1 MAAVPP
7 VNFLIINRCYLI
19 IYDMTPE
26 ILADKETGLGWHPKR
41 VLLILLIFSIVMMF
55 AAFTSG
61 YIVRRDE
68 GNWREFDLPAS
79 LLINSILIA
88 LSSASMQWAY
98 FSARKDEINRVK
110 TGLII
115 TLVLGLA
122 FLVGQFNSF
131 GDLVAGNTY
140 FGGADANPSG
150 SFVYVLMGVHAFH
163 LVTGLIFL
171 AVVLKRT
178 LNYQVHSRAML
189 SIGNATLYWHFLGGL
204 WLYLYL
210 FLLLN
215 H

>member
-1 MAAVPP
+1 MNPS
-7 VNFLIINRCYLI
+7 
-19 IYDMTPE
+19 E
-26 ILADKETGLGWHPKR
+26 ILPENEVGLGWHPKR
-41 VLLILLIFSIVMMF
+41 VLLVLLIFSIVMMF

-88 LSSASMQWAY
+88 LSSASMQWSLTA
-98 FSARKDEINRVK
+98 ARKDEIGRMK
-110 TGLII
+110 TGLGI
-115 TLVLGLA
+115 TLALGLA
-122 FLVGQFNSF
+122 FLVGQYVSF
-131 GDLVAGNTY
+131 GDLVAGNTF

-163 LVTGLIFL
+163 LVTGLVFL
-171 AVVLKRT
+171 AVVLKRA
-178 LNYQVHSRAML
+178 LSYQVHSRSLL
-189 SIGNATLYWHFLGGL
+189 SISNATLYWHFLGGL

>member
-1 MAAVPP
+1 MKTSEAM
-7 VNFLIINRCYLI
+7 LG
-19 IYDMTPE
+19 E
-26 ILADKETGLGWHPKR
+26 KELGLGWHPKR

-68 GNWREFDLPAS
+68 GNWREFDLPLS
-79 LLINSILIA
+79 MLFNTVIIV

-98 FSARKDEINRVK
+98 FMAKRDEIKLANI
-110 TGLII
+110 GLLLTIA
-115 TLVLGLA
+115 LGVV
-122 FLVGQFNSF
+122 FVFGQLHSW
-131 GDLVAGNTY
+131 GDLVAGHTF

-163 LVTGLIFL
+163 LITGLIFV
-171 AVVLKRT
+171 AVVLKRS

>member
-1 MAAVPP
+1 M
-7 VNFLIINRCYLI
+7 N
-19 IYDMTPE
+19 PE
-26 ILADKETGLGWHPKR
+26 ILSEKEVGLGWHPKR
-41 VLLILLIFSIVMMF
+41 VILILLIFSIVMMF

-79 LLINSILIA
+79 LLINSIIIA
-88 LSSASMQWAY
+88 LSSATMQWAW
-98 FSARKDEINRVK
+98 FSAKKDELSRVK
-110 TGLII
+110 IALGL

-122 FLVGQFNSF
+122 FLAGQFISW
-131 GDLVAGNTY
+131 GDLVAGRTF

-163 LVTGLIFL
+163 LITGLIFV
-171 AVVLKRT
+171 AVVLLRT
-178 LNYQVHSRAML
+178 VKYQVHSRAML

>member
-1 MAAVPP
+1 M
-7 VNFLIINRCYLI
+7 N
-19 IYDMTPE
+19 TS
-26 ILADKETGLGWHPKR
+26 ETLSETQPGLGWHPKR

-68 GNWREFDLPAS
+68 GNWREFELPAS
-79 LLINSILIA
+79 LLINSIIIA
-88 LSSASMQWAY
+88 LSSAAMQWAF
-98 FSARKDEINRVK
+98 FSARKDELTRVK
-110 TGLII
+110 TGLLL
-115 TLVLGLA
+115 TLGLGLA
-122 FLVGQFNSF
+122 FLVGQYISW
-131 GDLVAGNTY
+131 GDLVEGRTF

-163 LVTGLIFL
+163 LITGLVFV
-171 AVVLKRT
+171 AVVLGRALK
-178 LNYQVHSRAML
+178 YQVHSRAML

>member
-1 MAAVPP
+1 MNPSET
-7 VNFLIINRCYLI
+7 LSEK
-19 IYDMTPE
+19 E
-26 ILADKETGLGWHPKR
+26 IGLGWHPKR
-41 VLLILLIFSIVMMF
+41 VLLVLLIFSIVMMF

-88 LSSASMQWAY
+88 LSSASMQWA
-98 FSARKDEINRVK
+98 FVSAGKDEVGRVK
-110 TGLII
+110 IGMII

-122 FLVGQFNSF
+122 FLVGQYFSF
-131 GDLVAGNTY
+131 GDLVLGNTY

-171 AVVLKRT
+171 ALVLKRA

>member
-1 MAAVPP
+1 MNPS
-7 VNFLIINRCYLI
+7 
-19 IYDMTPE
+19 E
-26 ILADKETGLGWHPKR
+26 IMSEKEVGLGWHPKR

-61 YIVRRDE
+61 FIVRRDE
-68 GNWREFDLPAS
+68 GNWREFELPTS
-79 LLINSILIA
+79 LLINTILIV

-98 FSARKDEINRVK
+98 FSARKDEISRAK
-110 TGLII
+110 TGLVVA
-115 TLVLGLA
+115 LALGVA
-122 FLVGQFNSF
+122 FLFGQFHSF
-131 GDLVAGNTY
+131 SDLVAGNTY

-163 LVTGLIFL
+163 LVTGLVFL

-178 LNYQVHSRAML
+178 LSYQVHSRALL

>member
-1 MAAVPP
+1 M
-7 VNFLIINRCYLI
+7 N
-19 IYDMTPE
+19 PE
-26 ILADKETGLGWHPKR
+26 ILSEKEVGLGWHPKR

-68 GNWREFDLPAS
+68 GNWREFDLPTS
-79 LLINSILIA
+79 LLVNSIIIA
-88 LSSASMQWAY
+88 LSSVAMQWAF
-98 FSARKDEINRVK
+98 FSARKDELGRTK
-110 TGLII
+110 TGLLL
-115 TLVLGLA
+115 TLGLGLA
-122 FLVGQFNSF
+122 FLVGQFISW
-131 GDLVAGNTY
+131 GDLVEGRTF

-163 LVTGLIFL
+163 LITGLIFVT
-171 AVVLKRT
+171 VVLFRT
-178 LNYQVHSRAML
+178 LKYQVHSRAML

>member
-1 MAAVPP
+1 M
-7 VNFLIINRCYLI
+7 N
-19 IYDMTPE
+19 PE
-26 ILADKETGLGWHPKR
+26 ILSEKEVGLGWHPKR
-41 VLLILLIFSIVMMF
+41 VILILLIFSIVMMF

-79 LLINSILIA
+79 LLLNSIIIA
-88 LSSASMQWAY
+88 LSSATMQWAW
-98 FSARKDEINRVK
+98 FAAKKDELSRVK
-110 TGLII
+110 TGLVL

-122 FLVGQFNSF
+122 FLAGQFISW
-131 GDLVAGNTY
+131 GDLVAGRTF

-163 LVTGLIFL
+163 LITGLVFV
-171 AVVLKRT
+171 AVVLLRT
-178 LNYQVHSRAML
+178 VKYQVHSRAML

>member
-1 MAAVPP
+1 M
-7 VNFLIINRCYLI
+7 NTSELI
-19 IYDMTPE
+19 
-26 ILADKETGLGWHPKR
+26 ADKETSLGTHPKR
-41 VLLILLIFSIVMMF
+41 LILILLIFSIIMMF

-68 GNWREFDLPAS
+68 GNWREFDLPVS
-79 LLINSILIA
+79 LLFNSIVIL
-88 LSSASMQWAY
+88 LSSAAMQWAY
-98 FSARKDEINRVK
+98 YSAKHDEVK
-110 TGLII
+110 RAQLGLFV
-115 TLVLGLA
+115 TLVSGVV
-122 FLVGQFNSF
+122 FLFGQMHSW
-131 GDLVAGNTY
+131 GDLVASRTF

-163 LVTGLIFL
+163 LVTGLVFVAL
-171 AVVLKRT
+171 VLKRS

-189 SIGNATLYWHFLGGL
+189 SIGNATIYWHFLGGL

>member
-1 MAAVPP
+1 MNPS
-7 VNFLIINRCYLI
+7 
-19 IYDMTPE
+19 E
-26 ILADKETGLGWHPKR
+26 ILSEQEVGLGWHPKR

-79 LLINSILIA
+79 LLINSIIIA
-88 LSSASMQWAY
+88 LSSVSMQWSY
-98 FSARKDEINRVK
+98 FAARKDEINRVK
-110 TGLII
+110 TGLGI
-115 TLVLGLA
+115 TLALGCA
-122 FLVGQFNSF
+122 FLVGQYFSF

-163 LVTGLIFL
+163 LVTGLVFL
-171 AVVLKRT
+171 AIVLVRA
-178 LNYQVHSRAML
+178 LSYQVHSRATL

>member
-1 MAAVPP
+1 MNP
-7 VNFLIINRCYLI
+7 
-19 IYDMTPE
+19 D

-41 VLLILLIFSIVMMF
+41 VLLILLILSIVMMF

-79 LLINSILIA
+79 LLINSILII
-88 LSSASMQWAY
+88 LSSVSMQWAS
-98 FSARKDEINRVK
+98 FSARKDEIGRVK

-122 FLVGQFNSF
+122 FLVGQYHSF
-131 GDLVAGNTY
+131 GDLVASNTY

-150 SFVYVLMGVHAFH
+150 SFLYVLMGVHAFH
-163 LVTGLIFL
+163 LITGLVFL
-171 AVVLKRT
+171 AVVLRRT
-178 LNYQVHSRAML
+178 LSYQVHSRALL

>member
-1 MAAVPP
+1 MKTSEATLE
-7 VNFLIINRCYLI
+7 N
-19 IYDMTPE
+19 
-26 ILADKETGLGWHPKR
+26 KELGLGWHPKR

-68 GNWREFDLPAS
+68 GNWREFDLPMS
-79 LLINSILIA
+79 LLFNSIVIA
-88 LSSASMQWAY
+88 LSSAAMQFAY
-98 FSARKDEINRVK
+98 YSAKHDEIKRTNLSLLA
-110 TGLII
+110 TI
-115 TLVLGLA
+115 VLGIV
-122 FLVGQFNSF
+122 FLFGQMHAW
-131 GDLVAGNTY
+131 GDLVAGHTF

-163 LVTGLIFL
+163 LVTGLIFV
-171 AVVLKRT
+171 AVVLKRS
-178 LNYQVHSRAML
+178 LQYQVHSRATL

-204 WLYLYL
+204 WLYLHL

>member
-1 MAAVPP
+1 
-7 VNFLIINRCYLI
+7 
-19 IYDMTPE
+19 MTPE
-26 ILADKETGLGWHPKR
+26 ILSEKETGLGWHPKR

-79 LLINSILIA
+79 LLVNSIIIA
-88 LSSASMQWAY
+88 LSSASMQLTW
-98 FSARKDEINRVK
+98 FSARKDEISRVK
-110 TGLII
+110 IGLIV

-122 FLVGQFNSF
+122 FLVGQFMSF

-163 LVTGLIFL
+163 LITGLIFL